1 MKGVALIIKEEEGI
15 RDTQEQEEVDVDK
28 RWYVIHTYSGYENKV
43 KTNLEKRVASMNMED
58 LVFQVLVP
66 EEEEI
71 EYKGGRKKITKKRVF
86 PGYVLVEMILT
97 DDSWWVVRHTPGVT
111 GFVGSGTKPIPLQD
125 YEVEKILKHM
135 GMLEV
140 KPRIDVEVG
149 EYIRVN
155 SGPFENFEGVVK
167 EIMPDRGKL
176 RVVISMFGRETPVEL
191 EFEQVEKV

>member
-1 MKGVALIIKEEEGI
+1 
-15 RDTQEQEEVDVDK
+15 
-28 RWYVIHTYSGYENKV
+28 
-43 KTNLEKRVASMNMED
+43 
-58 LVFQVLVP
+58 
-66 EEEEI
+66 
-71 EYKGGRKKITKKRVF
+71 
-86 PGYVLVEMILT
+86 
-97 DDSWWVVRHTPGVT
+97 
-111 GFVGSGTKPIPLQD
+111 
-125 YEVEKILKHM
+125 M